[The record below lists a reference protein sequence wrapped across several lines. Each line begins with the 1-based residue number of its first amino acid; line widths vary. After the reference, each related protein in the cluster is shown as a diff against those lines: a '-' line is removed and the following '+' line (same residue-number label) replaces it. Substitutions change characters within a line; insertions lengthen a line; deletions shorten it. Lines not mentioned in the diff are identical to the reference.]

1 LSITTFSELK
11 TAVQNWLHRSD
22 TNLTNRIPEFIA
34 LCEAKFNRTLRLTTM
49 ETRVSATLDERY
61 EDLPSDFLEMR
72 TIEITGDSGGQL
84 EYMTPG
90 DLRNRYRASGTGV
103 PKYFTIIGTTI
114 EFAPAPAGS
123 YTMEMVYYK
132 AIPAL
137 SDSNTTNWMLTNNP
151 DAYLYGSLL
160 EAAPFMKKPEEVPL
174 WATMYKGVMKD
185 IADADERGNY
195 GGPLMMR
202 VG

>member
-1 LSITTFSELK
+1 
-11 TAVQNWLHRSD
+11 
-22 TNLTNRIPEFIA
+22 
-34 LCEAKFNRTLRLTTM
+34 M

-84 EYMTPG
+84 EYLTPG

-185 IADADERGNY
+185 IADADERGSY